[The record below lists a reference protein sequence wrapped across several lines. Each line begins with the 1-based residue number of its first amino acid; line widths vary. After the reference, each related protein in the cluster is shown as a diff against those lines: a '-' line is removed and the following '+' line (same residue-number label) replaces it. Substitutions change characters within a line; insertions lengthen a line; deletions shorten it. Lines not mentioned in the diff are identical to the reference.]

1 MAESQDRLLSGRYR
15 LREEI
20 GRGGMGTVW
29 WAYDETEEREVAVKE
44 VHLPPSLRPRERIN
58 LIKRTNREAMS
69 AGRLDHPNLIA
80 MYDVVVEDDRPWLVM
95 EYVPAR
101 SLEDVF
107 VDDGPISPVRV
118 AEIGRQLLDA
128 LRAAHE
134 AGIVHRDV
142 KPSNVLLETSGR
154 VVLTDFGIATYD
166 GATTLTQAGTF
177 MGSPAYVAPEVAR
190 GERASPASDLW
201 SLGATL
207 YAAVEGRPPYDFETA
222 MATLSALVTSEPD
235 PPVRAGSLRPLL
247 EGLLKKDAARRLT
260 SERAAALLAASTA
273 PPLPAR
279 PAESARARSSRR
291 SSHEWSS
298 RDLSGPRRPSR
309 AQPTPPGLGRSG
321 RSRSVP
327 PDLDPS
333 RRPEPTPP
341 GHDPSRRPGT
351 PPPGH
356 DPSQRPETTPPSHD
370 PSRRSETPSADLDPS
385 QRPEPPPPGLDPSR
399 RPETTPPSVD
409 PSRRSGPTP
418 PGVDPSRR
426 SETPPPGHGPSQRSG
441 RTPFGPSRSG
451 SAQATPPGFG
461 RSGQNLTRQDRAAS
475 EGPEGGPAE
484 RPAARQTAG
493 WLPLPQ
499 PAVSEAPGSKSARH
513 RRLLDRPGMLP
524 AVTAAVLALAVGA
537 GVFAG
542 LNGWG
547 AGRRGAP
554 SDGRSPAVGTSAPST
569 PSVVSSAPPPAAARS
584 QGLLPATLLDAS
596 DRPVSRRVAKKGG
609 DWPGTSAITLSVPDR
624 GRRIGVLV
632 VCRPGARRLSFTA
645 YALGAPGRTVS
656 GDCAASGHRITMPA
670 TLSLPSGTSHAR
682 IRVRLRRGPEAATGP
697 IEWLVGAYESL
708 AR

>member
-1 MAESQDRLLSGRYR
+1 MAESRDRLLSGRYR
-15 LREEI
+15 LIEEI

-95 EYVPAR
+95 EYVAAR

-166 GATTLTQAGTF
+166 GATTLTQSGTF

-222 MATLSALVTSEPD
+222 MATLSALVTAEPD
-235 PPVRAGSLRPLL
+235 PPVRAGPLRPLL
-247 EGLLKKDAARRLT
+247 EGLLQKDAARRLT
-260 SERAAALLAASTA
+260 SERAATLLAASAA
-273 PPLPAR
+273 PPLPPR
-279 PAESARARSSRR
+279 PAESSRARSSRR
-291 SSHEWSS
+291 ASHEWSS
-298 RDLSGPRRPSR
+298 RELSGPRRPGR
-309 AQPTPPGLGRSG
+309 AQPAPPGLGRSG

-327 PDLDPS
+327 PDLDRSRRSEPPPPGVDPSQRSEPRPGHDPS
-333 RRPEPTPP
+333 RRPEPPPSRDPSQLSQPPPPGHDPSRPSQPPPPGHDPSRPSQPPPPGHDPSQPSQPAPP
-341 GHDPSRRPGT
+341 GHDPSRR
-351 PPPGH
+351 
-356 DPSQRPETTPPSHD
+356 
-370 PSRRSETPSADLDPS
+370 SEPT
-385 QRPEPPPPGLDPSR
+385 PPGLG
-399 RPETTPPSVD
+399 
-409 PSRRSGPTP
+409 PSRRSGRTS
-418 PGVDPSRR
+418 PGLD
-426 SETPPPGHGPSQRSG
+426 
-441 RTPFGPSRSG
+441 RSG
-451 SAQATPPGFG
+451 SAQGTPPGFG
-461 RSGQNLTRQDRAAS
+461 RSGQNRTRQDRAAG
-475 EGPEGGPAE
+475 EGTQGGPAE
-484 RPAARQTAG
+484 RPPARQTAG
-493 WLPLPQ
+493 WLPTPR
-499 PAVSEAPGSKSARH
+499 PEVSEAPGSGSARR

-524 AVTAAVLALAVGA
+524 ALTAAVLALAVGA

-547 AGRRGAP
+547 AGRREAP
-554 SDGRSPAVGTSAPST
+554 DGRAPAVGTSAPST
-569 PSVVSSAPPPAAARS
+569 PSAGSSAPPPVSARS
-584 QGLLPATLLDAS
+584 QGVLPATLLDAS
-596 DRPVSRRVAKKGG
+596 DRPVSRRVAKKSGA
-609 DWPGTSAITLSVPDR
+609 WPGTSAITLSVPDH

-632 VCRPGARRLSFTA
+632 VCRSGARRLSFTA

-656 GDCAASGHRITMPA
+656 GDCTASGHRITMPA
-670 TLSLPSGTSHAR
+670 ALSLPAGTSRAR
-682 IRVRLRRGPEAATGP
+682 IRVRLGRGPEATTGP

>member
-166 GATTLTQAGTF
+166 GATTLTQSGTF

-207 YAAVEGRPPYDFETA
+207 YAAVEGRPPYDFDTA
-222 MATLSALVTSEPD
+222 MATLSALVTAEPD
-235 PPVRAGSLRPLL
+235 PPVRAGPLTPLL
-247 EGLLKKDAARRLT
+247 EGLLQKDPARRLT
-260 SERAAALLAASTA
+260 PERAAALLAATTA
-273 PPLPAR
+273 PPLPPR
-279 PAESARARSSRR
+279 PVEASRVRSGRR

-298 RDLSGPRRPSR
+298 RDLSGPRRPGR
-309 AQPTPPGLGRSG
+309 AQPAPPALGRSG

-327 PDLDPS
+327 PDLD
-333 RRPEPTPP
+333 R
-341 GHDPSRRPGT
+341 
-351 PPPGH
+351 
-356 DPSQRPETTPPSHD
+356 
-370 PSRRSETPSADLDPS
+370 SRRSEPT
-385 QRPEPPPPGLDPSR
+385 PPGLDPSR
-399 RPETTPPSVD
+399 RSDPAPSGLD
-409 PSRRSGPTP
+409 PSQRSEPAP
-418 PGVDPSRR
+418 PGLDRSRR
-426 SETPPPGHGPSQRSG
+426 SEAASPRLD
-441 RTPFGPSRSG
+441 RSG

-461 RSGQNLTRQDRAAS
+461 WSGQNRTRQDRPAG
-475 EGPEGGPAE
+475 EGPEGGP
-484 RPAARQTAG
+484 ARQTAG
-493 WLPLPQ
+493 WLP
-499 PAVSEAPGSKSARH
+499 PARPEPPGAPGSGSARG

-547 AGRRGAP
+547 AGRRDTTSG
-554 SDGRSPAVGTSAPST
+554 DRTPAVGTSAPST
-569 PSVVSSAPPPAAARS
+569 PSVASSAPPPIAARS
-584 QGLLPATLLDAS
+584 RGVLPATLLDAS
-596 DRPVSRRVAKKGG
+596 DRPVSRRVAKKSGT
-609 DWPGTSAITLSVPDR
+609 WPGTPAITLSVPDR
-624 GRRIGVLV
+624 GRRVGVLV

-656 GDCAASGHRITMPA
+656 GDCAASGHRLTLPA
-670 TLSLPSGTSHAR
+670 TLSLPSGSSRAR
-682 IRVRLRRGPEAATGP
+682 IQVRLRRGPEAPTGP